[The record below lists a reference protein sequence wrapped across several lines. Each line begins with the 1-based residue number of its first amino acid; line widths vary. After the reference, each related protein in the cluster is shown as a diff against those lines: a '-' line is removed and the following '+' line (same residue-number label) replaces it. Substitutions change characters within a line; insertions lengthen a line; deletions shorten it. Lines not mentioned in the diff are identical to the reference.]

1 MAAEKLITIYEICRE
16 GNGHEPLMMDPVFR
30 NREDAEFFAKRTDG
44 CGFKYGA
51 HVRGRRVTEARAA
64 KMLRLR

>member
-1 MAAEKLITIYEICRE
+1 MSPEKMITIYEICRE

-30 NREDAEFFAKRTDG
+30 NREDADFFAKATDG
-44 CGFKYGA
+44 CGLKYGA
-51 HVRGRRVTEARAA
+51 FVRKRQVTATHAP